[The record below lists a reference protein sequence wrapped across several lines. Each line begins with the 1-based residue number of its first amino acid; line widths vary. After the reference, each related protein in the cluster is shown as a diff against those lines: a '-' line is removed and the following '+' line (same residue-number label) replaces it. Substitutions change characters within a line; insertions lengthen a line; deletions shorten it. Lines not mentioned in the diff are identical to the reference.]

1 MTEIALLIAGLAI
14 GYNIKTM
21 VDGIVY
27 MAKERERK
35 EEREAVERR
44 KFANRYNLYQQIKQG
59 VFEMR

>member
-1 MTEIALLIAGLAI
+1 MTEFALLIAGLAI

-27 MAKERERK
+27 IAKERERK
-35 EEREAVERR
+35 EAREAVERR